1 MTVLARVMDHHVQ
14 LEAQEVMYIMPITAN
29 PGRLPMVLAGD
40 AVDIPLA
47 IADTAAT
54 EPIAT
59 TTTLPALT
67 QAASGRVQETA
78 ARYAWV
84 LGRS

>member
-1 MTVLARVMDHHVQ
+1 MDHHVQ

-29 PGRLPMVLAGD
+29 PGRLPMVLAGDAAPD